1 MTCYWFQSCA
11 PSCAPEDLWTYPD
24 CLCTHPEDLWT
35 YSLDHPLDHSC
46 SPEDL
51 WTYPDCLCTH
61 PEDLWTYSLDH
72 PLDHP
77 CSPKDLRTYS
87 LITLIFKICFF
98 GCNKIGLD
106 KNRLVTRAMLQEVV
120 GESSI
125 GGSST
130 QHPSGARVC
139 DILLYP
145 RVLMPRS
152 AKCLICT
159 EKNQPEI
166 CMASYVRSG
175 CGRHHGR
182 DDWGI

>member
-51 WTYPDCLCTH
+51 W
-61 PEDLWTYSLDH
+61 
-72 PLDHP
+72 
-77 CSPKDLRTYS
+77 TYS